1 MRDEDRKLGSRPV
14 LRHIRLNPMASEL
27 LETERIEERPLISS
41 ASILILSAFLAGAGF
56 AGALPRSGQIHAVFA
71 AAAGVA
77 AYLGLWYTTR
87 LQERLAATREELRT
101 ARKLERRLG
110 KHVPVR
116 KSAVTG
122 VVRRIG
128 PSRG

>member
-1 MRDEDRKLGSRPV
+1 
-14 LRHIRLNPMASEL
+14 MASVPL
-27 LETERIEERPLISS
+27 DSGRPSDRPLVSS
-41 ASILILSAFLAGAGF
+41 ASILIMSAFLAGIAF
-56 AGALPRSGQIHAVFA
+56 ADVLPRSGQVHAISA

-87 LQERLAATREELRT
+87 LQERLAAVNEELRT
-101 ARKLERRLG
+101 TRKLERRLG

-116 KSAVTG
+116 KSSVTG

-128 PSRG
+128 PTR

>member
-1 MRDEDRKLGSRPV
+1 
-14 LRHIRLNPMASEL
+14 MASVP
-27 LETERIEERPLISS
+27 LESDRPAERPLISS
-41 ASILILSAFLAGAGF
+41 ASILILSAFLAGIAF
-56 AGALPRSGQIHAVFA
+56 AGALPRTTQVHAFSA

-87 LQERLAATREELRT
+87 LQERLAAMKEELRT

-116 KSAVTG
+116 KSLVTG
-122 VVRRIG
+122 VVRRFG
-128 PSRG
+128 PGRG